1 MNFIAS
7 NEDNFIVFMKDA
19 MYAFLRMFAWITL
32 ISVIIIGNYEL
43 PYYIFTQD
51 DITDGYTYVMDN
63 FYTDKS
69 YSANDVEKLND
80 FIETLPPVFI
90 REFRNNWSVIVADCI
105 PVSASSNNST
115 AVGGYTSWYYKVI
128 FIKRQTNYTD
138 TLDIFVHE
146 LGHCFDFEYGSVSYG
161 YLFGDVYDLYKDD
174 FKEKHTIS
182 PDGYATSSSV
192 EFFATCFR
200 EYMLY
205 PKYLKNVAPE
215 AYNFIDC
222 FYKDIQDIKYIYVY
236 DLGAVAN
243 IVSKFGNGLC

>member
-7 NEDNFIVFMKDA
+7 NEDNFIGFMKDA
-19 MYAFLRMFAWITL
+19 MYAFLRMIALIIL

-51 DITDGYTYVMDN
+51 DITDDYTYVMDN

-69 YSANDVEKLND
+69 SSANDVEKLND

-90 REFRNNWSVIVADCI
+90 REFRNNWMVIVADYI
-105 PVSASSNNST
+105 PVPVDLNNSA
-115 AVGGYTSWYYKVI
+115 AVGGYTSWYSRII
-128 FIKRQTNYTD
+128 FIKRQMSFAD

-146 LGHCFDFEYGSVSYG
+146 LGHCFDFEYGSVSYS

-205 PKYLKNVAPE
+205 PKHLKTVAPE
-215 AYNFIDC
+215 AYNFIDY
-222 FYKDIQDIKYIYVY
+222 FYKNIQDIKYIYIY
-236 DLGAVAN
+236 DLGAVGN
-243 IVSKFGNGLC
+243 IVLRLGKSLC